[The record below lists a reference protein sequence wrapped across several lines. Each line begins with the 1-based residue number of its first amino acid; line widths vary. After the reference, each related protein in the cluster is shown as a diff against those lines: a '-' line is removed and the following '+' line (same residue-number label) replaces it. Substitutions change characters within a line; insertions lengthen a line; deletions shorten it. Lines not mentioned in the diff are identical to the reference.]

1 MGSILNSAPYYF
13 GDVGKGASKSRLFT
27 LKKRQ
32 QHLNHV
38 AVRMNIHP
46 VAGTETGKGWKFACL
61 SGNVRCDRK
70 EEGNTVLVECLPWGR
85 SAWKCQT
92 PRTKP
97 ALWTNTKVLKV
108 APPPWKPGLMGAT
121 NCSHCIG
128 RSLFRPQTG
137 RSPRPA
143 FLNPQKGG
151 AGDPVPN
158 SLSCDRTPDKDTAT
172 KAVCMSL
179 LKSRSPD

>member
-1 MGSILNSAPYYF
+1 
-13 GDVGKGASKSRLFT
+13 
-27 LKKRQ
+27 
-32 QHLNHV
+32 
-38 AVRMNIHP
+38 MNIHP

-70 EEGNTVLVECLPWGR
+70 EEGNTMLVECLRWGR

-92 PRTKP
+92 PWTKP
-97 ALWTNTKVLKV
+97 ALWINTKVLKV

-121 NCSHCIG
+121 SCSIALGGACSIHKRG
-128 RSLFRPQTG
+128 GLYDQP
-137 RSPRPA
+137 